1 MRSVLR
7 EAVIIGVGIAVAVLL
22 IHRSL
27 SDVSPRLELAALFAA
42 GIALGAIQPILSRRR
57 TLRRRRARPQPLLPP
72 EPVQAH
78 PAWTGLHPP
87 ASRPDANL
95 NAAAP
100 DESPISE
107 PAATERDT
115 TG

>member
-7 EAVIIGVGIAVAVLL
+7 ETVIIGVGIAVAVLL
-22 IHRSL
+22 IHGLL
-27 SDVSPRLELAALFAA
+27 SDVSPRLELAALFAT

-57 TLRRRRARPQPLLPP
+57 RGVRRRRARPQPLLPP

-87 ASRPDANL
+87 ASRPD
-95 NAAAP
+95 
-100 DESPISE
+100 ESPISE
-107 PAATERDT
+107 PATTERDT